1 MAKFEKGH
9 KLATGRPKGAMNRST
24 EQAKLTIARIA
35 NRGLDNISE
44 DLEKIRKTDPI
55 EATKLYL
62 KLLEYIVP
70 KKAQVELNGEINQKI
85 SNLTT
90 TDTTQYPNSDRL
102 IDINLWGQKIV
113 GMIMDAED
121 ENYFE

>member
-9 KLATGRPKGAMNRST
+9 KLATGRPKGAVNRST

-70 KKAQVELNGEINQKI
+70 KKAQMEISGEINQRIQQITINVNRK
-85 SNLTT
+85 
-90 TDTTQYPNSDRL
+90 
-102 IDINLWGQKIV
+102 DIGTN
-113 GMIMDAED
+113 D
-121 ENYFE
+121 